1 MQLPIELNQLVMVW
15 GAILF
20 AAILRSF
27 TGFGF
32 ALAAVPI
39 FSLFLTPVQA
49 AVLCVTLSLGIGVIT
64 LPTYWDKNCFK
75 PLVPLLLLSL
85 IGTPIGALV
94 LVDLPPRF
102 FKLGIGICVVI
113 SCVFLAFCHPSK
125 TPGKT
130 FRPISGSIAGLL
142 SGLLNGAFAIPGPP
156 IIIYV
161 MATERE
167 AMRSRS
173 MMITFFTLSSFLAL
187 TTYTANGFVSL
198 QSISLFLFSM
208 PAMYLGDRLGFLLLQ
223 RFGTTLYRR
232 LSFITL
238 FAIGILSLAQ
248 ALNVE

>member
-1 MQLPIELNQLVMVW
+1 MVW
-15 GAILF
+15 GGILF

-39 FSLFLTPVQA
+39 FSLFLSQVQS

-85 IGTPIGALV
+85 IGTPIGAL
-94 LVDLPPRF
+94 LLIDLPPRF
-102 FKLGIGICVVI
+102 FKLGIGICVVT
-113 SCVFLAFCHPSK
+113 SCVFLAFCRPKK

-130 FRPISGSIAGLL
+130 FRPVSGSIAGLL

-161 MATERE
+161 MATETE
-167 AMRSRS
+167 PMRSRS
-173 MMITFFTLSSFLAL
+173 MMIIFFTFSSFLAL
-187 TTYTANGFVSL
+187 TTYTLNGFVSL
-198 QSISLFLFSM
+198 QSIYLFLFSM
-208 PAMYLGDRLGFLLLQ
+208 PVMYFGDRLGYLLLK
-223 RFGTTLYRR
+223 RFGTTLYRW

-238 FAIGILSLAQ
+238 FIIGIISLAQ
-248 ALNVE
+248 ALRM

>member
-1 MQLPIELNQLVMVW
+1 MVW
-15 GAILF
+15 GGILF
-20 AAILRSF
+20 ASILRSF

-94 LVDLPPRF
+94 LIDIPPRF
-102 FKLGIGICVVI
+102 FKLGIGICVII
-113 SCVFLAFCHPSK
+113 SCIFLAFCRPSK
-125 TPGKT
+125 TPGKI
-130 FRPISGSIAGLL
+130 FRPVSGSIAGLL

-161 MATERE
+161 MATEIE
-167 AMRSRS
+167 PMRSRS

-187 TTYTANGFVSL
+187 TTYTLNGFVSL
-198 QSISLFLFSM
+198 QSISLFLCSM
-208 PAMYLGDRLGFLLLQ
+208 PVMYLGDRLGFLLLQ

-238 FAIGILSLAQ
+238 FAIGVLSLVQ
-248 ALNVE
+248 ALRM